1 MILSIS
7 DYLDCFLIDLDF
19 FLINLDIM
27 LINLDII
34 LINLDIFLINLEEKS
49 LKCEIHTQIWAGFN
63 TAYICPTGNVF
74 HYVIYLY

>member
-27 LINLDII
+27 LINLDI
-34 LINLDIFLINLEEKS
+34 FLINLEEKS

-63 TAYICPTGNVF
+63 TAFETCFPLGPIFT
-74 HYVIYLY
+74 L

>member
-63 TAYICPTGNVF
+63 TELLA
-74 HYVIYLY
+74 